1 VSDPTPRVIEFRND
15 APDTASESVVRLPCV
30 FIGSVPLFPVASD
43 KQSQF
48 LTVFAKAQGKF
59 KTAKRDHE
67 NLGFQG
73 ADKKAS
79 RYADLASVHDA
90 CMDALN
96 SLGLSVM
103 HFTVPIGYD
112 VFLLTRIAHESG
124 EWIQAAFPLTTL
136 DSVRQSIADAAKTS
150 ASSTALVAA
159 AGGLGGGTEEPQ
171 KKKRAPSVQALGSE
185 ITYLRRY
192 CLCALAGITIDDDD
206 DGNAAAA
213 HVQNRAPAPTQ
224 PRPRPTGIG

>member
-1 VSDPTPRVIEFRND
+1 
-15 APDTASESVVRLPCV
+15 
-30 FIGSVPLFPVASD
+30 
-43 KQSQF
+43 
-48 LTVFAKAQGKF
+48 
-59 KTAKRDHE
+59 
-67 NLGFQG
+67 
-73 ADKKAS
+73 
-79 RYADLASVHDA
+79 
-90 CMDALN
+90 
-96 SLGLSVM
+96 M
-103 HFTVPIGYD
+103 HFTVPICND
-112 VFLLTRIAHESG
+112 VYLLTRIAHESG

-213 HVQNRAPAPTQ
+213 HAQNRAPAPTQ
-224 PRPRPTGIG
+224 PRPRPPGL